1 MWESDGRECLLG
13 QMSDQACE
21 SFLQSKRCTQGQ
33 NPYIHC
39 SEQRGPA
46 RGADASSDPA
56 GHEESQT
63 HVRPT
68 GSSLPRREGTERG
81 RLGHYDCQ
89 LQTSEGKAGWWHHS
103 QVEYLRGASGKLGP
117 SPEGFSA
124 SPQAGEESPRP
135 QMNDSFKRTRHTRNC
150 TVKCCI

>member
-1 MWESDGRECLLG
+1 MEENACWDRCRTKRASPFYKVNAALRGKTRTSTVPNSGDRLG
-13 QMSDQACE
+13 VRTLPQTRLGTKNHRHMSD
-21 SFLQSKRCTQGQ
+21 LQEAVC
-33 NPYIHC
+33 
-39 SEQRGPA
+39 RG
-46 RGADASSDPA
+46 
-56 GHEESQT
+56 
-63 HVRPT
+63 
-68 GSSLPRREGTERG
+68 ERG
-81 RLGHYDCQ
+81 QREAAWGHYDCQ